1 MNFAWDDNKFHR
13 ARSLVEITGLITERM
28 RTVDNDIKTLNDNWT
43 ETKNQLAQLVRK
55 EGNSFQTKDL
65 SEVIYTDNNLKPEE
79 VFVELSHTTF
89 LSTLL
94 VVVHKTKVQQLSL
107 VYEKLYRDENTG
119 LYAAVPGGLRYLG
132 LEDKE
137 GN

>member
-1 MNFAWDDNKFHR
+1 MK
-13 ARSLVEITGLITERM
+13 
-28 RTVDNDIKTLNDNWT
+28 
-43 ETKNQLAQLVRK
+43 K
-55 EGNSFQTKDL
+55 EGTTFLTKDL

-79 VFVELSHTTF
+79 IFVEMSNTTF

-94 VVVHKTKVQQLSL
+94 VVVHKSKVEQLRV
-107 VYEKLYRDENTG
+107 VYETLYRDENSG
-119 LYAAVPGGLRYLG
+119 LYAAVPGSLRYLG

>member
-1 MNFAWDDNKFHR
+1 M
-13 ARSLVEITGLITERM
+13 
-28 RTVDNDIKTLNDNWT
+28 
-43 ETKNQLAQLVRK
+43 
-55 EGNSFQTKDL
+55 TKDL

-79 VFVELSHTTF
+79 IFVEMSNTTF

-94 VVVHKTKVQQLSL
+94 VVVHKSKVEQLRV
-107 VYEKLYRDENTG
+107 VYETLYRDENSG
-119 LYAAVPGGLRYLG
+119 LYAAVPGSLRYLG

>member
-1 MNFAWDDNKFHR
+1 MK
-13 ARSLVEITGLITERM
+13 
-28 RTVDNDIKTLNDNWT
+28 
-43 ETKNQLAQLVRK
+43 K
-55 EGNSFQTKDL
+55 EGTTFLTKDL

-79 VFVELSHTTF
+79 IFVEMSNTTF

-94 VVVHKTKVQQLSL
+94 VVVHKSKVEQLRL
-107 VYEKLYRDENTG
+107 VYETLYRDENSG
-119 LYAAVPGGLRYLG
+119 LYAAVPGSLRYLG